1 MKSIV
6 LLSGPVGAGKTT
18 VARALV
24 DLSPGPTACIE
35 GDKFWFFIAKGAE
48 KQKRNANFKMVMTSM
63 VAAALPYALYGYET
77 IVDFST
83 PPWFLETAQKVVQR
97 KEVPIDY
104 VVLQPPVEVCM
115 ARAAGREEGKITD
128 YESYREFY
136 GTFAGVERNT
146 IRDDSGDAGT
156 IAARIREGLDKG
168 LFRL

>member
-63 VAAALPYALYGYET
+63 VAAALPYALYGET

-83 PPWFLETAQKVVQR
+83 PPWFLETAQKVSKQGSAHR
-97 KEVPIDY
+97 
-104 VVLQPPVEVCM
+104 LRG
-115 ARAAGREEGKITD
+115 AAAGCGGVHGARGGARGREN
-128 YESYREFY
+128 Y
-136 GTFAGVERNT
+136 GLRVLSRILWD
-146 IRDDSGDAGT
+146 IRGS
-156 IAARIREGLDKG
+156 
-168 LFRL
+168 